1 MDERNQQNPQQQ
13 DEESQFAE
21 FLKQFDGND
30 KPKEPEPEQQE
41 EQPEAQEQAQ
51 PPAKQEPEQPK
62 DWTEELPEQ
71 FRERVRQ
78 EIQEREQRAREMESR
93 WKAQAGQLKP
103 VQQKLAELERL
114 QKQQAP
120 AQKPTGNPGGMSDA
134 DWERFKQ
141 DFPEESRAFE
151 ARLNPVAEQLKTV
164 AEKLAALE
172 RERETERALEAVRE
186 QHEDFDEIDNSPIFG
201 MWVKDVKESDP
212 IVARMFEKG
221 RLDASEFSWLITQ
234 YKRDLALA
242 NSISQ
247 QSQPAA
253 PAPNPRAQAAVDKRQ
268 QQKRDVPIRQHGQ
281 SARSGANAPV
291 DPDEA
296 EFAAFLEANPP

>member
-1 MDERNQQNPQQQ
+1 MDERNQQNPQ
-13 DEESQFAE
+13 DEEEGQFAE
-21 FLKQFDGND
+21 FLKQFDGD
-30 KPKEPEPEQQE
+30 KPTEQEPKQE
-41 EQPEAQEQAQ
+41 AAPEAQDQTQ

-78 EIQEREQRAREMESR
+78 EITEREQRAREMESR
-93 WKAQAGQLKP
+93 WKAQAGQLAP
-103 VQQKLAELERL
+103 VQRKLAELERL
-114 QKQQAP
+114 QKQVQQQP
-120 AQKPTGNPGGMSDA
+120 QKTANPGGLSDEA
-134 DWERFKQ
+134 WERYKQ
-141 DFPEESRAFE
+141 DFPEESRAIE
-151 ARLNPVAEQLKTV
+151 ARLNPVAEQLRTV
-164 AEKLAALE
+164 AEELAYLK
-172 RERETERALEAVRE
+172 RERETERAFEAVRE
-186 QHEDFDEIDNSPIFG
+186 QHEDFDEIDNDPVFG
-201 MWVKDVKESDP
+201 LWMNDVKASDP
-212 IVARMFEKG
+212 IVARMLEKG
-221 RLDASEFSWLITQ
+221 RLDASEVSWLVTQ

-242 NSISQ
+242 NSLTQ